1 MRAPSTLKQF
11 VQCGLGWAQA
21 SPQNGRYALIPAGW
35 EESPNDEHLP
45 MSTAEQTIEQAAETG
60 EQTAETI
67 EQSDWTND
75 QAVGEPG
82 SGPAVTLEL
91 GLGEAQAL
99 HTWLLTSAKDGVTA
113 LDEPLVNRSL
123 TALGNAVQSVQATV
137 NVRHELEQAG
147 LAVDHLSDEQVR
159 ELGRRVTHA
168 VLPGVGS

>member
-1 MRAPSTLKQF
+1 
-11 VQCGLGWAQA
+11 
-21 SPQNGRYALIPAGW
+21 
-35 EESPNDEHLP
+35 
-45 MSTAEQTIEQAAETG
+45 MSTAEQTIEQPAETG
-60 EQTAETI
+60 EQAAETI
-67 EQSDWTND
+67 EQSNWTND
-75 QAVGEPG
+75 QAVGDG

-137 NVRHELEQAG
+137 NVRRELEQAG
-147 LAVDHLSDEQVR
+147 LAVEHLSDEQVR

-168 VLPGVGS
+168 VLPGVGG